1 MFINREHELESLER
15 RYTSREAE
23 FVVMYGR
30 RRVGKTTLIKKFF
43 ENKRH
48 LYFLADMQKEEILLN
63 TFSEVVRNET
73 KKEYLEFNNWD
84 GLFKFIT
91 DIAKN
96 ERIVVAFDEVGYIN
110 KANPAFY
117 SILQRMWDE
126 KLRDTNIFL
135 ILCGS
140 SISMMERDV
149 LGYGSPL
156 YGRRTGQIELDP
168 MPYKDARAF
177 FPKLGERERIE
188 FYSILG
194 GVPAYL
200 KLFDEGKDVFENI
213 RENILHPEMFLYKEP
228 KFILLEELRDPTTY
242 FSILTAISQ
251 GARRFNEISQKSYVE
266 QNKLSKY
273 LSVLLN
279 LRLIDKITP
288 VTERKE
294 FKRNTLYN
302 IDDRL
307 FKFWFEFVSPY
318 ISPIETGDRDI
329 VIKEIKANFNI
340 FVSHAFEDVC
350 RQFLWELNRQ
360 QELPTTL
367 TKVGTW
373 WHKEEEIDIVAVN
386 EKKKTILFA
395 ECKWQD
401 KKIGKRVAMNLLTKK
416 DLVDWHRTKRKEHF
430 ALFSKSGYEKSCM
443 DYCRENNISTFDL
456 SDFSLML
463 NRKPGDPTS

>member
-43 ENKRH
+43 EKKRH

-73 KKEYLEFNNWD
+73 KKEYLEFNNWES
-84 GLFKFIT
+84 LFKFIT

-117 SILQRMWDE
+117 SILQRLWDE
-126 KLRDTNIFL
+126 KLRDTNVFL

-156 YGRRTGQIELDP
+156 YGRRTSQIELDP

-177 FPKLGERERIE
+177 FPKLGERERME

-213 RENILHPEMFLYKEP
+213 RDNILHPEMYLYKEP

-251 GARRFNEISQKSYVE
+251 GARKFNEISQKSYVE

-294 FKRNTLYN
+294 FKRNTLYK

-307 FKFWFEFVSPY
+307 FEFWFEFVSPY
-318 ISPIETGDRDI
+318 ISPIETGDRDL
-329 VIKEIKANFNI
+329 VIKEIKADFNI
-340 FVSHAFEDVC
+340 FVSRAFEDVS

-367 TKVGTW
+367 TNIGTW
-373 WHKEEEIDIVAVN
+373 WYKEDEIDIVAVN
-386 EKKKTILFA
+386 DKKKDILFA

-401 KKIGKRVAMNLLTKK
+401 KKVRKSVAVNLLTKK

-430 ALFSKSGYEKSCM
+430 ALFSKSGFEKSCM
-443 DYCRENNISTFDL
+443 DYCRENNIMTFDL
-456 SDFSLML
+456 NDFSVML
-463 NRKPGDPTS
+463 N